1 MKITKNHY
9 YHPKFKGSFSLKSVS
24 KILTKENMY
33 DDLEFVNSGD
43 DASRVLIDLIT
54 NKINSAQRKQIELDL
69 LKYAEKD
76 TLNLVDLYKH
86 LKSVSEFM

>member
-1 MKITKNHY
+1 M
-9 YHPKFKGSFSLKSVS
+9 
-24 KILTKENMY
+24 
-33 DDLEFVNSGD
+33 EFVNSGD

-54 NKINSAQRKQIELDL
+54 NNIETNQRTQIENDL

-86 LKSVSEFM
+86 LKSVSQFM